1 MFKNQRTSQ
10 PEASPYVNGDRHDM
24 AWEWEKELVEL
35 DDVQLAT
42 VVGGLGLEVGSSTDL
57 LVDFSLLGNGGG
69 TGGTGGFSY
78 DETIAPQIAPHLN
91 SL

>member
-1 MFKNQRTSQ
+1 MGEERT
-10 PEASPYVNGDRHDM
+10 G
-24 AWEWEKELVEL
+24 EL

-42 VVGGLGLEVGSSTDL
+42 VVGGLGLE
-57 LVDFSLLGNGGG
+57 VDFSLLGNGGG

-78 DETIAPQIAPHLN
+78 DETIAPQIASHLN